1 MAFFS
6 MEEKGMNAALIKGGW
21 IVTEEKAAQLLQALR
36 TNEVTEVTVS
46 KEEFPVFRNVLTK
59 QEDMKSFRGAAKHF
73 GTVVY
78 TYEPGWTA

>member
-1 MAFFS
+1 
-6 MEEKGMNAALIKGGW
+6 
-21 IVTEEKAAQLLQALR
+21 
-36 TNEVTEVTVS
+36 
-46 KEEFPVFRNVLTK
+46 LTK